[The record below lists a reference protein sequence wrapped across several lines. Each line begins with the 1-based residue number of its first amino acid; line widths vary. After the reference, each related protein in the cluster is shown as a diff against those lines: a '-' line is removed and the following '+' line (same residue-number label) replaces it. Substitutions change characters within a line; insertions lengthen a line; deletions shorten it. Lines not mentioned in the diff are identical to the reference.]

1 MKELQ
6 SCSRRDFLTA
16 SAAGATMASSV
27 LADPPDRS
35 LLRNR
40 ALVAI
45 TLDLEMSRNF
55 PTWEQTHWDY
65 EKGNLNE
72 ETKRWT
78 VEACRRVRQAGGLVH
93 CFAVGRV
100 FEQADVSW
108 LRGIVEAGHA
118 VGNHTY
124 DHINVKAQWPEAIQ
138 FRFQRCPW
146 LIEGK
151 TVEQVVRENIQLT
164 TSALRTRIG
173 VAASGFRTPGGFVNG
188 LGGRQDIQRMLQNL
202 GFSWVSS
209 VYPEHAVGPVHKE
222 PRAAVLQSIV
232 DAQRR
237 AQPFVYPSGLV
248 EVPMSPISDIGA
260 FRNGRWRLDWFLN
273 AVRQS
278 LDWCIAKRAVFDFL
292 CHPSCM
298 YVVDPEFRTIKL
310 ICELVQRA
318 GQRAALVT
326 LDRIA
331 QRVRPQPEQQGTS
344 LLHPDDTRNTP

>member
-1 MKELQ
+1 
-6 SCSRRDFLTA
+6 
-16 SAAGATMASSV
+16 
-27 LADPPDRS
+27 
-35 LLRNR
+35 
-40 ALVAI
+40 
-45 TLDLEMSRNF
+45 MSRNF
-55 PTWEQTHWDY
+55 PTWDQTHWDY

-72 ETKRWT
+72 ETKRWA

-108 LRGIVEAGHA
+108 LRGIVDAGHA

-124 DHINVKAQWPEAIQ
+124 DHVYVKAQSPEAIQ
-138 FRFQRCPW
+138 FRFRRCPW
-146 LIEGK
+146 LIEGQ
-151 TVEQVVRENIQLT
+151 TVEQVVRENIHLT
-164 TSALRTRIG
+164 TAALQTRLG
-173 VAASGFRTPGGFVNG
+173 VAPAGFRTPGGFVNG
-188 LGGRQDIQRMLQNL
+188 LGDRQDIQRMLQNL

-209 VYPEHAVGPVHKE
+209 VYPEHAVGPLHKQ
-222 PRAAVLQSIV
+222 PSAAVLESIV
-232 DAQRR
+232 EAQRR

-260 FRNGRWRLDWFLN
+260 FRNGRWRLEWFLN

-278 LDWCIAKRAVFDFL
+278 LNWCIAKRAVFDFL

-298 YVVDPEFRTIKL
+298 YVVDPEFRTIEL
-310 ICELVQRA
+310 ICDLVRRA

-331 QRVRPQPEQQGTS
+331 QRVRPAPEQ
-344 LLHPDDTRNTP
+344 PY